1 MKRTINRT
9 MNYLPAVLLALF
21 TLLAS
26 PAFAETQV
34 SISVSENLLSVG
46 DRVTVKIIVKTT
58 EDIDQIS
65 VTEDEGQYEIMEERP
80 PQKREQSD
88 YSVFEK
94 EVILSF
100 FKLGDFDIGP
110 FTVSLF
116 KGEKQVDSKK
126 TNSVPVTVK
135 TVLEEQDKDIK
146 ELKSPID
153 IKGDPFYVLK
163 YVVLALAV
171 GILVGLLIAW
181 WQRQKTE
188 TPAPQ
193 ITLTP
198 LEELEKRIKD
208 LWDLRLFDK
217 GKVKMHFIE
226 LTRIAKHFLFRNYG
240 FQAEDFTTYETMNSL
255 QGKEKEPV
263 LLDSFRFIFNT
274 ADLVKF
280 AKFIPDAPVLEEVR
294 DKVNGIL
301 VKYKLRLAPPPPKEE
316 Q

>member
-1 MKRTINRT
+1 MRNSLNRKPIVC
-9 MNYLPAVLLALF
+9 LVLL
-21 TLLAS
+21 TLLTL
-26 PAFAETQV
+26 PLLAETQV

-46 DRVTVKIIVKTT
+46 DRVSVKVIIKTS

-65 VTEDEGQYEIMEERP
+65 VALDDGQYEIMEERP
-80 PQKREQSD
+80 TQKREQSD
-88 YSVFEK
+88 YTVFEK

-100 FKLGDFDIGP
+100 FKLGDFNIGP

-116 KGEKQVDSKK
+116 KNDAQVDSKK

-163 YVVLALAV
+163 YVILALAA
-171 GILVGLLIAW
+171 GILIGLLIAW
-181 WQRQKTE
+181 WRRRNKE
-188 TPAPQ
+188 TPEPEIA
-193 ITLTP
+193 LTP

-208 LWDLRLFDK
+208 LWDLHLFDK
-217 GKVKMHFIE
+217 GKIKLHFIE
-226 LTRIAKHFLFRNYG
+226 LTRISKHFLFRNYG

-255 QGKEKEPV
+255 QIKEKETV
-263 LLDSFRFIFNT
+263 LLDYFRFIFNT

-280 AKFIPDAPVLEEVR
+280 AKFIPDAPVLDEVLE
-294 DKVNGIL
+294 KINAII
-301 VKYKLRLAPPPPKEE
+301 VKYKLRLAPTLPKEE